1 MKINESILYKT
12 YKKVRGKRK
21 NWMIKENLC
30 GKIKNIKEKGM
41 RRRGMSGQVKEKYFE
56 EERRNLIV
64 KYINKKMKATVTDLS
79 NEFSVSPATIRT
91 DLRALA
97 QIGLISRTHGGAI
110 SNRMVNFEQ
119 ENKEKSTQ
127 MVEVKKAI
135 AEVALEHIHE
145 GASICLDAGTTM
157 YHLAQKLVK
166 FQDLTV
172 VTYDIGVANF
182 LENHSNNRVIID
194 GGMIRKNFNY
204 TFGEMALSTLERL
217 NVDVFFLTANGVCVD
232 KGLST
237 PDIETSRLKRT
248 MLSNANTT
256 ILLADSSKIGNVC
269 FTKFADLK
277 EVDLLISDQG
287 VDKKF
292 LEEARKCGVRV
303 KLI

>member
-1 MKINESILYKT
+1 
-12 YKKVRGKRK
+12 
-21 NWMIKENLC
+21 
-30 GKIKNIKEKGM
+30 
-41 RRRGMSGQVKEKYFE
+41 MSGTKKEKYFE

-79 NEFSVSPATIRT
+79 SEFSVSPATIRT
-91 DLRALA
+91 DLRTLS
-97 QIGLISRTHGGAI
+97 QMGLINRTHGGAI

-119 ENKEKSTQ
+119 ENREKSSQ
-127 MVEVKKAI
+127 MVDVKKAI
-135 AEVALEHIHE
+135 AEAALEYVHE

-166 FQDLTV
+166 FQELTI

-182 LENHSNNRVIID
+182 LENHSNNRVIIA

-217 NVDVFFLTANGVCVD
+217 NVDVFFLTANGVSAA

-237 PDIETSRLKRT
+237 PDIEASRLKRT
-248 MLSNANTT
+248 MIANANTT
-256 ILLADSSKIGNVC
+256 ILLADSSKVGNVC
-269 FTKFADLK
+269 FTKFADLD
-277 EVDLLISDQG
+277 EVDLMISDQG
-287 VDKKF
+287 ADQEFV
-292 LEEARKCGVRV
+292 EEARRSGMQI